1 MSENSV
7 LKHTIIGTVVGGI
20 ILAAIQWG
28 TGFVTLVLRW
38 LWLQLKTE
46 VVFDGWLLI
55 LAGIFLIIYVF
66 VTTRRIVWLT
76 SEVNRYEGV
85 LAEQR
90 NAAGTLN
97 LGEDELEALKQ
108 HADLLPNYG
117 VTASSLAEDLTVH
130 NQKAQ
135 YLLDSLT
142 EKRLVEYA
150 FKADNGEDAY

>member
-1 MSENSV
+1 MATTVSENSV

-85 LAEQR
+85 LA
-90 NAAGTLN
+90 A
-97 LGEDELEALKQ
+97 
-108 HADLLPNYG
+108 
-117 VTASSLAEDLTVH
+117 
-130 NQKAQ
+130 
-135 YLLDSLT
+135 
-142 EKRLVEYA
+142 
-150 FKADNGEDAY
+150 